1 MLTQRRGFSLIELL
15 VGLAVMGLLMAAAAP
30 AVGTWVANAK
40 VRTVTDSLQTGLRVA
55 QAEAARRY
63 RQTVFFRTDSG
74 VCNNTVTESATGNF
88 WAVKTIA
95 LLPGDPVEVVQ
106 CGALL
111 ETGTNVT
118 VTGPAP
124 VCFST
129 AGRYSA
135 VAAADVGIGG
145 TACTV
150 DPSGSA
156 VFAVSGT
163 SGNRPLN
170 VRVSLAGS
178 VRLCDPAKTY
188 SASTPDGCPT

>member
-1 MLTQRRGFSLIELL
+1 MLSKRQGFSLIELM
-15 VGLAVMGLLMAAAAP
+15 VGVAIMSLLLAAAAP
-30 AVGTWVANAK
+30 AVTTWIANAK
-40 VRTVTDSLQTGLRVA
+40 VRTVSDSLQVGLRVA

-63 RQTVFFRTDSG
+63 RQTVFFRTASG
-74 VCNNTVTESATGNF
+74 ACDNTVTANADGNF

-111 ETGTNVT
+111 EAGNNVT
-118 VTGPAP
+118 VTGPVP
-124 VCFST
+124 ICFST

-135 VAAADVGIGG
+135 VAAPGIGG
-145 TACTV
+145 ATACVV
-150 DPSGSA
+150 DASGSA
-156 VFAVSGT
+156 VFDISGT
-163 SGNRPLN
+163 GSDRALS

-178 VRLCDPAKTY
+178 VRLCDKAKTY